1 MALVLKKETLPGF
14 KTLKKI
20 YDLIPGGG
28 QMKAILVTAVAGA
41 LIVAGIAAGA
51 VGICALLGY
60 IGGSLLGSTLLTAGI
75 VAALPFVFKGLA
87 GAIRT
92 LYTFNWNISDKEI
105 NENIKSSLA
114 NLYGTLGTA
123 AGTATGW
130 LLCGILPG
138 VVTFAFNPVVA
149 RAVMQDMTQ
158 EAQEEIWGQIAACQN
173 GAVALLGNALMLNGY
188 KSARRWLKR
197 PDSPFYGFLKEH
209 FGDNF
214 EKWGNDNQPSFTF
227 SDATENKIEQIEDK
241 NWRNFTE
248 QFVESLLESCTE
260 ALDNLSN
267 SMRANMSAYL
277 LAKKQ
282 LQTQGNRQVTVELDF
297 SRNDDPDSDNS
308 TNAGTGASGT
318 I

>member
-1 MALVLKKETLPGF
+1 
-14 KTLKKI
+14 
-20 YDLIPGGG
+20 
-28 QMKAILVTAVAGA
+28 MKAILVTAVAGA

-92 LYTFNWNISDKEI
+92 LYTFNWNISDSEI
-105 NENIKSSLA
+105 NESIKNSLA

-123 AGTATGW
+123 AGTAVGW

-138 VVTFAFNPVVA
+138 VVTFAFNPMVA
-149 RAVMQDMTQ
+149 KAVMQDM
-158 EAQEEIWGQIAACQN
+158 
-173 GAVALLGNALMLNGY
+173 MNGY

-197 PDSPFYGFLKEH
+197 PDSPFHGFLKEH
-209 FGDNF
+209 FGDSF

-227 SDATENKIEQIEDK
+227 SDATENKIEQLQDK

-267 SMRANMSAYL
+267 SMRANMAAYL

-282 LQTQGNRQVTVELDF
+282 VQTQANRQVTVQLDF
-297 SRNDDPDSDNS
+297 SRDDDPDSDSS
-308 TNAGTGASGT
+308 TGAGASGSGT